1 MTKRSIDPIVSTDW
15 LESQLPAKGKKPRLA
30 AEGLAIIDT
39 RFAEDYE
46 AGHIPGAISVP
57 FALVSAWSD
66 CTDDLL
72 LELPPEAD
80 LMKTIGDCGLTAE
93 SKVVIV
99 GRLPVPPEP
108 PYPLADPVRVAATL
122 IYAGVRNAAVLA
134 GGHAKWVAEGKKTTT
149 EVPKVT
155 PVPYSSAVDAGTWI
169 STEYVKDRIGKAVF
183 VDGRDPDAYF
193 GASIDPFADMRGHI
207 PTARSLPMIWVW
219 EPDGTYRPVEFIEAM
234 ASGVIGADK
243 DQEIIC
249 YCGAG
254 GYASAWWFLL
264 TQLFG
269 YKNVKIY
276 DGSMEAWVDGGNP
289 LVRYT
294 WTE

>member
-1 MTKRSIDPIVSTDW
+1 MTSRSIEPLVSTDW
-15 LESQLPAKGKKPRLA
+15 LESNLG
-30 AEGLAIIDT
+30 AEGLVIIDT

-57 FALVSAWSD
+57 FGLVSAWSD
-66 CTDDLL
+66 CTEDLL
-72 LELPPEAD
+72 LELPPEAA
-80 LMKTIGDCGLTAE
+80 LMKTVGDCGLTAE

-99 GRLPVPPEP
+99 GRLPVAPEP

-122 IYAGVRNAAVLA
+122 IYAGVGDVAVLS
-134 GGHAKWVAEGKKTTT
+134 GGHAKWLAEGRETTT

-155 PVPYSSAVDAGTWI
+155 PVSYKSAVDSGTWI
-169 STEYVKDRIGKAVF
+169 STDYVKGRMGEAVLI
-183 VDGRDPDAYF
+183 DGRDPDVYF
-193 GASIDPFADMRGHI
+193 GASVEPFADMRGHI
-207 PTARSLPMIWVW
+207 PTARNLPMIWAW

-234 ASGVIGADK
+234 AAGVLGTDRR
-243 DQEIIC
+243 QEIIC

-264 TQLFG
+264 TQLLG
-269 YKNVKIY
+269 YRNVKIY

-289 LVRYT
+289 VVRYT
-294 WTE
+294 WAE